1 MENQDIA
8 KIFREI
14 AIILELK
21 GDNPFRIRAYQK
33 AAQNIESLPYNLK
46 ELVKEERLEEIPGIG
61 KDLAEKIKEI
71 IKTGRLRQHEA
82 LKRTIPQGLIE
93 MLNIPGLG
101 PKTVKVI
108 YEKLKISDIK
118 NLEKAAS
125 QGKLRGL
132 PGIKEKTQ
140 ENILKGIALIREG
153 RKRMPLYQALEV
165 AKSFIQPLKNL
176 KEVEKIEVAG
186 SLRRRK
192 ETIRDIDI
200 LITSSNPSK
209 VMEEFTALKNV
220 KEVLAKG
227 PTKSSVLSRQNIQ
240 VDLRVVEEAC
250 FGAALM
256 YFTGSKNFNISLR
269 QYALKKGY
277 KINEYGVFKIEK
289 GRERKVAGETEDE
302 IFKLF
307 KMSYILPT
315 LREDRGEIELALKG
329 RLPKVI
335 ELKDIKGDLHV
346 HSKYSDGAN
355 TLSELALAS
364 QKRGYSYLGVCDH
377 SQSLKVAGGLD
388 KKRLFKKIDE
398 IRKLNKKFKNFRLLA
413 GAEVDILSEGGL
425 DYPDSVLAEL
435 DLVIAAIHTGFK
447 QSKKQLTQ
455 RILSAIKNK
464 YVHIIAHPTGR
475 LFGVRDPYEIDLD
488 EILSACSDYNVALE
502 INAYPQRLDLDDIN
516 CKKAKE
522 KKVKLAIATDAHI
535 IEQLDA
541 IELGVWVSQRG
552 WLEKE
557 DVLNS
562 LDTEE
567 LFKWLR
573 SKK

>member
-8 KIFREI
+8 KVFREI

-33 AAQNIESLPYNLK
+33 AAQNIESLPFSLK
-46 ELVKEERLEEIPGIG
+46 DPLREGRLEEIPGIG

-71 IKTGRLRQHEA
+71 ITTGKLRQHQT
-82 LKRTIPQGLIE
+82 LKKSVPSGLIE
-93 MLNIPGLG
+93 MLSIPGLG

-118 NLEKAAS
+118 SLEKAALA
-125 QGKLRGL
+125 GRLKGL
-132 PGIKEKTQ
+132 PGIKEKTE
-140 ENILKGIALIREG
+140 ENILKGIALIKGGRE
-153 RKRMPLYQALEV
+153 RMPLYQALKV
-165 AKSFIQPLKNL
+165 AESFVEPLKKL
-176 KEVEKIEVAG
+176 KEVEKIEPAG

-192 ETIRDIDI
+192 ETIKDIDI
-200 LITSSNPSK
+200 LVVSSKPSK
-209 VMEEFTALKNV
+209 VMDNFVNLPNV

-227 PTKSSVLSRQNIQ
+227 ETKSSVISRQNIQ
-240 VDLRVVEEAC
+240 VDLRVVENAS
-250 FGAALM
+250 FGSALM

-269 QYALKKGY
+269 TYALKKNY

-289 GRERKVAGETEDE
+289 NREKRVAGETEEE

-307 KMSYILPT
+307 GMDYILPT

-329 RLPKVI
+329 RLPKVV

-346 HSKYSDGAN
+346 HSKYSDGAASL
-355 TLSELALAS
+355 TELSCQAQE
-364 QKRGYSYLGVCDH
+364 KGYKYLGVCDH
-377 SQSLKVAGGLD
+377 SQSLKVAKGLD
-388 KKRLFKKIDE
+388 IKTLFKKIE
-398 IRKLNKKFKNFRLLA
+398 EVRRLNKKFKDFYLLT
-413 GAEVDILSEGGL
+413 GAEVDILSDGSL
-425 DYPDSVLAEL
+425 DYPDEVLKEL

-447 QSKKQLTQ
+447 QSKSQLTR
-455 RILSAIKNK
+455 RILSAIKNR

-475 LFGVRDPYEIDLD
+475 LFGVRDSYQIDLD

-502 INAYPQRLDLDDIN
+502 INAYPQRLDLNDIN

-522 KKVKLAIATDAHI
+522 KKVKLAIGTDAHI
-535 IEQLDA
+535 IEQLSA
-541 IELGVWVSQRG
+541 VELGVWIAQRG

-557 DVLNS
+557 DLLNS
-562 LDTEE
+562 LD
-567 LFKWLR
+567 LQRLLKWLR

>member
-8 KIFREI
+8 KVFREI

-33 AAQNIESLPYNLK
+33 AAQNIESLPFSLK
-46 ELVKEERLEEIPGIG
+46 DPLREGRLEEIPGIG

-71 IKTGRLRQHEA
+71 ITTGKLRQHQT
-82 LKRTIPQGLIE
+82 LKKSVPSGLIE
-93 MLNIPGLG
+93 MLSIPGLG

-118 NLEKAAS
+118 SLEKAALA
-125 QGKLRGL
+125 GRLKGL
-132 PGIKEKTQ
+132 PGIKEKTE
-140 ENILKGIALIREG
+140 ENILKGIALIKGGRE
-153 RKRMPLYQALEV
+153 RMPLYQALKV
-165 AKSFIQPLKNL
+165 AESFVEALKKL
-176 KEVEKIEVAG
+176 KEVEKIEPAG

-192 ETIRDIDI
+192 ETIKDIDI
-200 LITSSNPSK
+200 LVVSSKPSK
-209 VMEEFTALKNV
+209 VMDNFVNLPNV

-227 PTKSSVLSRQNIQ
+227 ETKSSVISRQNIQ
-240 VDLRVVEEAC
+240 VDLRVVENAS
-250 FGAALM
+250 FGSALM

-269 QYALKKGY
+269 TYALKKNY

-289 GRERKVAGETEDE
+289 NREKRVAGETEEE

-307 KMSYILPT
+307 GMDYILPT

-329 RLPKVI
+329 RLPKVV

-346 HSKYSDGAN
+346 HSKYSDGAASL
-355 TLSELALAS
+355 TELSCQAQE
-364 QKRGYSYLGVCDH
+364 KGYKYLGVCDH
-377 SQSLKVAGGLD
+377 SQSLKVAKGLD
-388 KKRLFKKIDE
+388 IKTLFKKIE
-398 IRKLNKKFKNFRLLA
+398 EVRRLNKKFKDFYLLT
-413 GAEVDILSEGGL
+413 GAEVDILSDGSL
-425 DYPDSVLAEL
+425 DYPDEVLKEL

-447 QSKKQLTQ
+447 QSKSQLTR
-455 RILSAIKNK
+455 RILSAIKNR

-475 LFGVRDPYEIDLD
+475 LFGVRDSYQIDLD

-502 INAYPQRLDLDDIN
+502 INAYPQRLDLNDIN

-522 KKVKLAIATDAHI
+522 KKVKLAIGTDAHI
-535 IEQLDA
+535 IEQLSA
-541 IELGVWVSQRG
+541 VELGVWIAQRG

-557 DVLNS
+557 DLLNS
-562 LDTEE
+562 LD
-567 LFKWLR
+567 LQRLLKWLR